1 MLGFNAVL
9 YRNTGTYG
17 TPVWVALNNVVDL
30 TLGDEM
36 DEVDVSTRGSG
47 GFSQYEPGMRNLDL
61 TFQMLNRA
69 ADADVAAIR
78 TAYNN
83 KAAIDMQVL
92 DNLIAN
98 DGVGIRASWKVF
110 QFPSGQELRGAQTF
124 DVVMKPCYATNNPAL
139 IDP

>member
-1 MLGFNAVL
+1 MKWTRWTSAREVRAGFL
-9 YRNTGTYG
+9 STSLECGI
-17 TPVWVALNNVVDL
+17 W
-30 TLGDEM
+30 TLLSKCSIG
-36 DEVDVSTRGSG
+36 
-47 GFSQYEPGMRNLDL
+47 
-61 TFQMLNRA
+61 A